1 MILGRDCCIF
11 AHRTDSSL
19 DHETPP
25 VSVEPLIFF
34 LLAAFAVAS
43 AVLMVVQRNPVMSA
57 IYLIGNFFA
66 LAALYLLLRA
76 QLLAVLQVLVYA
88 GAIMVLVV
96 FVIMLLNLGEEKSLL
111 HQLNIRMLL
120 GITLAGAFLLEM
132 LYIFT
137 GLGIDTDTPALSASA
152 ESIGT
157 VGAMGNALFTTFV
170 YPFEVTS
177 LLLLAAIVGA
187 VVLGR
192 RRTAQE

>member
-1 MILGRDCCIF
+1 V
-11 AHRTDSSL
+11 SS
-19 DHETPP
+19 
-25 VSVEPLIFF
+25 EPLIFF
-34 LLAAFAVAS
+34 LLAAFAVAT

-66 LAALYLLLRA
+66 LAALYLLLQA

-96 FVIMLLNLGEEKSLL
+96 FVIMLLNLGDERSLVQ
-111 HQLNIRMLL
+111 QLNIRMLL

-132 LYIFT
+132 LYILT
-137 GLGIDTDTPALSASA
+137 GLGVDSDTPSLSAA
-152 ESIGT
+152 APSIGT
-157 VGAMGNALFTTFV
+157 VEAMGNALFTTFV

-187 VVLGR
+187 VILGR
-192 RRTAQE
+192 RRTAHE